1 MATVII
7 KDNTREGKW
16 LLNLIKGH
24 KSVTVVES
32 NDTAFEMPSGR
43 EMTINPSPSG
53 DPFWNNPHNVEELK
67 EDWKIITQADQKLLR
82 IMPRS
87 LKSGLAYEIL

>member
-67 EDWKIITQADQKLLR
+67 RRLEDYHSG
-82 IMPRS
+82 RS
-87 LKSGLAYEIL
+87 KATPYNAEEFKKRFGL